1 LEALSRKKRNENAS
15 NPCRRGEGYAFVSS
29 PEIEKA
35 SRSILFVCVHNS
47 ARSQMA
53 EAFVNRLCSGR
64 FSAESA
70 GLERGA
76 LNPYVVEAM
85 REIGYELSGNATKEV
100 LETNEAHGP
109 FDYVVTVCDE
119 TNGARC
125 PIVPI
130 AGGVRLHWSFDDP
143 SGFEGT
149 REEILPRVRVVRDAI
164 EAKIVDWCKTACA

>member
-1 LEALSRKKRNENAS
+1 MSSAAKEA
-15 NPCRRGEGYAFVSS
+15 G
-29 PEIEKA
+29 
-35 SRSILFVCVHNS
+35 RSILFVCIHNS

-64 FSAESA
+64 FTAKSA

-85 REIGYELSGNATKEV
+85 REIGYDLSGNATKEV
-100 LETNEAHGP
+100 IATNERYGP

-130 AGGVRLHWSFDDP
+130 AGGARLHWSFDDP
-143 SGFEGT
+143 SGFTGT
-149 REEILPRVRVVRDAI
+149 REEILPKVRVVRDAI
-164 EAKIVDWCKTACA
+164 EAKIVEWCRTACV